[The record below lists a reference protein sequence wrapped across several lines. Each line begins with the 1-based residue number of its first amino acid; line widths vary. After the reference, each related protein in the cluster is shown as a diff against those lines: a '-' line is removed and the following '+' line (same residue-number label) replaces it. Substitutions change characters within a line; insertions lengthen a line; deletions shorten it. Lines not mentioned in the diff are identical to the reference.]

1 MAIRVIVN
9 PSSGRGRAGR
19 LVPEVEQA
27 LVGLGLEPAIEITR
41 DGSDLAA
48 AVQRARESGDE
59 RVIVC
64 GGDGTI
70 HLAVQG
76 LAGAHTALGIIPAGT
91 GDDNARMLGVPRG
104 DARAAAIVAATGAID
119 RVDLGRVVTVDGTER
134 VFLGVMSSGFDSLVN
149 ERANRMTWPKGDA
162 RYLAAILGELRTFR
176 PVMYTADID
185 GREACGEAMLVAIGN
200 GASYGGGMRVCPDA
214 DPADGL
220 LEVTWLHGVGTLTFL
235 RVFPQVFSGRHVT
248 SGHVSTVRARRIQL
262 SAPGQIVYADGE
274 YVGPLPAA
282 VDVLPGALAVAR
294 GQASA

>member
-9 PSSGRGRAGR
+9 PSSGRGRAGG
-19 LVPEVEQA
+19 LVPQIQQTLAEIGQA
-27 LVGLGLEPAIEITR
+27 AAIDVAR
-41 DGSDLAA
+41 DGPDLAA
-48 AVQRARESGDE
+48 VVRRARDLGDE
-59 RVIVC
+59 RVIVV

-70 HLAVQG
+70 HLAVQE
-76 LAGAHTALGIIPAGT
+76 LAGADTAMGLVPAGT

-104 DARAAAIVAATGAID
+104 DVRAATILAATGAID
-119 RVDLGRVVTVDGTER
+119 RVDLGRVATADGTER

-162 RYLAAILGELRTFR
+162 RYLAAIVGELRTFR
-176 PVMYTADID
+176 PVSYTADID
-185 GREACGEAMLVAIGN
+185 GREVHGDAMLVAIGN

-235 RVFPQVFSGRHVT
+235 RVFPRVFSGKHVT
-248 SGHVSTVRARRIQL
+248 SGHVSTVRARRISL
-262 SAPGQIVYADGE
+262 NAPNQIVYADGE
-274 YVGPLPAA
+274 YVGPLPAT

-294 GQASA
+294 GRVCA